1 MIAPDGITSTADD
14 SEITEWH
21 NMISDFQTKSILKAM
36 FVEKQISAEEA
47 KRIDANTRNSESSGD
62 NPLIAIA
69 RCLPT
74 HLSTEKK
81 INLEQLCEWFA
92 EQCDLNYYHI
102 DPLNID
108 IASVSQVMSPEYAS
122 KNGLIAVENTADS
135 VTIAVKNPFDTG
147 WKDSLSN
154 LLRKDIKLVISNP
167 NDIDRYASEFFSLAK
182 SITQS
187 RITDDQTGVSLQQNL
202 EQLVD
207 LARSGQLDA
216 EDHHIVQVVDW
227 LLQYAFEQRASD
239 IHLEPRKERGEI
251 RFRIDGV
258 LHYAYHVPPNV
269 MLAIIGR
276 LKTLGRMDIA
286 EKRRPLDGRLKT
298 RTPDGKEIELRLSTV
313 PTAMGEKMVMR
324 IFDPDVLQRSFDALG
339 LTDRELDIWNTLTRH
354 TNGIILVTGPTGSG
368 KTTTLYSTLRNLATS
383 EVNVC
388 TIEDPIEMVEPSFNQ
403 IQVHQAIDLTF
414 SAGVKSLLRQ
424 DPDIIMIGEIRDLTT
439 AEMAIQA
446 ALTGHLVLSTLHTN
460 DSPSAITRLME
471 LGLPSYLINASV
483 LGIMAQRLVRTLCP
497 HCKESDSIDH
507 KEWLEFC
514 QGIEIPLENPA
525 KPVGCVECRQTG
537 FLGRIGLYEMLEMTE
552 TLKSSIHPGSD
563 LQSLRKQSQ
572 KDGLKTLR
580 HSGAKKVALGLTT
593 MPEVLRVTPFVQ

>member
-1 MIAPDGITSTADD
+1 
-14 SEITEWH
+14 
-21 NMISDFQTKSILKAM
+21 MISKFHTKSILKAM
-36 FVEKQISAEEA
+36 FADKQISAEEA
-47 KRIDANTRNSESSGD
+47 KRIDANTKESELSGD

-69 RCLPT
+69 RSLPT
-74 HLSTEKK
+74 QLSTEKK

-92 EQCDLNYYHI
+92 QQCGLDYYHI

-108 IASVSQVMSPEYAS
+108 ISSVSQVVSPEYAK
-122 KNGLIAVENTADS
+122 KNGLIAVKNTNDT
-135 VTIAVKNPFDTG
+135 VTIAIKNPFNLS
-147 WKDSLSN
+147 WKDSLSRI
-154 LLRKDIKLVISNP
+154 LRKDIELVISNP

-182 SITQS
+182 SIGQS
-187 RITDDQTGVSLQQNL
+187 RITDERTGTSLQQNL

-298 RTPDGKEIELRLSTV
+298 RTPDGKEIELRLSTI

-324 IFDPDVLQRSFDALG
+324 IFDPDVLQRSFGELG
-339 LTDRELDIWNTLTRH
+339 LTDRELDIWKTLTTH

-403 IQVHQAIDLTF
+403 IQVHQAIDLSF

-424 DPDIIMIGEIRDLTT
+424 DPDIIMIGEIRDLKT

-497 HCKESDSIDH
+497 HCKSSDSIDQQ
-507 KEWLEFC
+507 EWAEFC
-514 QGIEIPLENPA
+514 QGEEIPLEKPA
-525 KPVGCVECRQTG
+525 KPEGCLECRQTG

-552 TLKSSIHPGSD
+552 SLKTTISPGSD
-563 LQSLRKQSQ
+563 LQKLRKQSQ
-572 KDGLKTLR
+572 QDGLKTLR
-580 HSGAKKVALGLTT
+580 HSGAKKIAQGLTT
-593 MPEVLRVTPFVQ
+593 MPEVLRVTPFVN